1 MRGALVLLVSLCF
14 FPTYRAWPQNAVRGP
29 DDAVRALL
37 RADSLGDWRSILR
50 IAHPDALREFRESEV
65 RALSSTQDDSVLM
78 RDISQCM
85 KEKIELANKLQL
97 DSVYHVASPTEL
109 GALPPDTVFAR
120 YRRWQ
125 ARFPSVS
132 PPDTDSSFPRH
143 RYLGHLS
150 ADDSTAYGI
159 ILELWDRPP
168 MPDWPARRPQL
179 ITVRR
184 VGAEWRTMLDVDF
197 LEGGSRIQTLDS
209 CD

>member
-1 MRGALVLLVSLCF
+1 MRGSLLLLASLCC
-14 FPTYRAWPQNAVRGP
+14 FPAHRARPQNATRGP

-78 RDISQCM
+78 RDISQCV

-97 DSVYHVASPTEL
+97 DSVYHVASATEL

-125 ARFPSVS
+125 ARVQNVS
-132 PPDTDSSFPRH
+132 PPDTDSSLPRR

-150 ADDSTAYGI
+150 PDDSTAYGI
-159 ILELWDRPP
+159 ILESWDRPP
-168 MPDWPARRPQL
+168 MPDWPARPQL

-184 VGAEWRTMLDVDF
+184 VAAEWRTMLDVDF
-197 LEGGSRIQTLDS
+197 LQGGSRVQMFDA
-209 CD
+209 CE

>member
-1 MRGALVLLVSLCF
+1 MQLAAL
-14 FPTYRAWPQNAVRGP
+14 TT
-29 DDAVRALL
+29 VRALL

-78 RDISQCM
+78 RDISQCV

-97 DSVYHVASPTEL
+97 DSVYHVASATEL

-125 ARFPSVS
+125 ARVQNVS
-132 PPDTDSSFPRH
+132 PPDTDSSLPRR

-150 ADDSTAYGI
+150 PDDSTAYGI
-159 ILELWDRPP
+159 ILESWDRPP
-168 MPDWPARRPQL
+168 MPDWPAPTATDHGSARRRG
-179 ITVRR
+179 VANH
-184 VGAEWRTMLDVDF
+184 VGCGFSPGRQSGSDV
-197 LEGGSRIQTLDS
+197 
-209 CD
+209 